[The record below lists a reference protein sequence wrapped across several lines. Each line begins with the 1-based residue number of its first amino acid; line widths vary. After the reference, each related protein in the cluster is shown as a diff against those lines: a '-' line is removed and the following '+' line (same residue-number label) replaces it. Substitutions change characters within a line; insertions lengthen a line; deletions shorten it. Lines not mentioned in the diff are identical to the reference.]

1 MILLQVLK
9 YLENADTPKI
19 SFKEFNESPE
29 HKYPDITFCFKG
41 DPNLKNMY
49 KEPWLRKNWAITS
62 QKYHS
67 MLSGHSNAWKE
78 SAIASNISKID
89 FERATQGGTLKRAY
103 FFSDYMMTFLNGTS
117 RYNPFLLQMSYQIPG
132 EICFTRQFQRLSKIK
147 NEPFLLSYERVH
159 INLKDVAMSLYVHY
173 PGQIMRTVFGRDRKF
188 KSDFIISKGDLK
200 NDTTGKIFEIS
211 LSQMSVVKGRPD
223 GNKPCNPKA
232 YMDNNNFWLSIYRRL
247 DCLPPY
253 WRDTKINKT
262 ERFLQGWQL
271 GAIKKL
277 EDCRTESQFKKVHKL
292 TRSEDHK
299 AHMEVKNDV
308 ISSFLP
314 PCNEMAISIN
324 VKEKEIKEKE
334 RKEAVKEQKNQK
346 AQAKQNPD
354 SEDIIAMKFIYKM
367 QKYQEVKNEKEF
379 SLEMLW
385 SSIGGFVGMFIG
397 YSMLQF
403 LDTGLEWIM
412 NCNKSKKSDEEE
424 FIPLSEKIKRELWIR
439 KQMKYLGESSCSSRF
454 SVATSPRPSSIPNQ

>member
-1 MILLQVLK
+1 MIILQVFK

-29 HKYPDITFCFKG
+29 DKYPDITFCFKG

-67 MLSGHSNAWKE
+67 MISGHSNAWKE
-78 SAIASNISKID
+78 SLIASNISKID
-89 FERATQGGTLKRAY
+89 FQRATQGGTLKRAY
-103 FFSDYMMTFLNGTS
+103 FFSDYQMTFLNGTS
-117 RYNPFLLQMSYQIPG
+117 RNNPFLLQMSYQIPG

-159 INLKDVAMSLYVHY
+159 INSKDVAMSLYVHY

-188 KSDFIISKGDLK
+188 KSDFIISKEDME
-200 NDTTGKIFEIS
+200 NDTTSKIFEIN
-211 LSQMSVVKGRPD
+211 LSHMSVVKGRPD

-232 YMDNNNFWLSIYRRL
+232 YMDDNNFWLNIYRRL

-253 WRDTKINKT
+253 WRDTVANKT
-262 ERFLQGWQL
+262 ERFLHGWQL
-271 GAIKKL
+271 GAYKIKKL
-277 EDCRTESQFKKVHKL
+277 EDCRTESQFKKVHEL
-292 TRSEDHK
+292 TRSDDHK
-299 AHMEVKNDV
+299 AHMEVKNDIV
-308 ISSFLP
+308 SSFLP
-314 PCNEMAISIN
+314 PCNEMAISVS
-324 VKEKEIKEKE
+324 VKEKENKQKETK
-334 RKEAVKEQKNQK
+334 KNP
-346 AQAKQNPD
+346 NF
-354 SEDIIAMKFIYKM
+354 EEFFIMKFIYKM

-379 SLEMLW
+379 SFEMLW

-403 LDTGLEWIM
+403 LDKGLEWIM
-412 NCNKSKKSDEEE
+412 TCNDSKKSDEEE
-424 FIPLSEKIKRELWIR
+424 FIPLSEKIKKELWIR